1 MTAPFTA
8 ALVQMTSGPSVD
20 ENLAAVAAHVGAA
33 AASGAALVCL
43 PETCTRMQPDR
54 KKLLAEVRPA
64 HDDPAVD
71 ALKTLAES
79 CGVWLAVGSHAALAE
94 DTGGAGGPRAA
105 NRSLLISPAG
115 AVAASYD
122 KIHLFDVALDTGETH
137 RESDTYAGGAR
148 AVLAETPLGRIG
160 LTVCYDLRFPG
171 LYQGL
176 ARAGAEII
184 LVPAAFTRPTG
195 EAHWEILL
203 RARAVETGCYVLA
216 AAQCG
221 EHAGGRK
228 TWGHSLAADPWGRVL
243 ADGGE
248 TPGVTLVEI
257 DPGAVGAARR
267 QIPNLWHARAYEGP

>member
-20 ENLAAVAAHVGAA
+20 ENLAVIETQVRAA
-33 AASGAALVCL
+33 ADSGAALVCL

-54 KKLLAEVRPA
+54 AKLLAEVRPA
-64 HDDPAVD
+64 DDDPAVS
-71 ALKTLAES
+71 ALCTLAES

-94 DTGGAGGPRAA
+94 DTDPPRAA
-105 NRSLLISPAG
+105 NRSLLFSPAG
-115 AVAASYD
+115 DVAAQYD

-148 AVLAETPLGRIG
+148 AVLAQTPLGRVG
-160 LTVCYDLRFPG
+160 LTVCYDLRFPA
-171 LYQGL
+171 LYQDL
-176 ARAGAEII
+176 ARAGADII

-195 EAHWEILL
+195 EAHWETLL
-203 RARAVETGCYVLA
+203 RARAIETGCYVLA

-221 EHAGGRK
+221 EHPGGRK

-248 TPGVTLVEI
+248 TPGVTLAAI
-257 DPGAVGAARR
+257 GPAASAAARR
-267 QIPNLWHARAYEGP
+267 QIPNLQNARAYEGP